1 MMNRKLHKDIE
12 RWLEAEARGDAGE
25 AEAAFGAA
33 ITALP
38 RLEPR
43 PGFAERVMYAFQP
56 TPVRRFAWLSWGPKA
71 ATIGALALIA
81 VTIGLLPVA
90 GVTFQVPS
98 VGWVVDGVT
107 GGIGWLAEWL
117 TAGLEVWSFM
127 VRIGNAIGVAMTTPQ
142 LGAALLA
149 GALVSAAALYELNRL
164 LVLERRTA

>member
-1 MMNRKLHKDIE
+1 MINRKLHKDIE
-12 RWLEAEARGDAGE
+12 RWLEAETRGEAEE
-25 AEAAFGAA
+25 AEAAFGVAFA
-33 ITALP
+33 ALP

-56 TPVRRFAWLSWGPKA
+56 APVRGFAWLSWGPKA
-71 ATIGALALIA
+71 ATIGALTLVAMA
-81 VTIGLLPVA
+81 IGLLPVA
-90 GVTFQVPS
+90 GVAFEAPS

-107 GGIGWLAEWL
+107 GGITWLAQWL

-149 GALVSAAALYELNRL
+149 SALVSAAALYQLNRL